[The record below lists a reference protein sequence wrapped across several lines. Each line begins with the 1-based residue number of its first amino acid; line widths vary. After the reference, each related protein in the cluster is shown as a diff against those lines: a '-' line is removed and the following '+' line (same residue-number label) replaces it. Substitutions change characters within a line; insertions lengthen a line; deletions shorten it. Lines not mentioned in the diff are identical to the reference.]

1 MAGPPQPSLRLRDR
15 ALEWRV
21 LQDETI
27 VLDLE
32 GSRYL
37 AINDTGTLLWPL
49 LAAGATRAQLV
60 AAVTARW
67 DIEPG
72 QAARDV
78 DAFCRALDDEGLL
91 ERHG

>member
-1 MAGPPQPSLRLRDR
+1 MIERHLRLRDN

-49 LAAGATRAQLV
+49 LVHGATRAQLV
-60 AAVTARW
+60 DAVTTRW
-67 DIEPG
+67 GIKPA
-72 QAARDV
+72 QATRDV
-78 DAFCRALDDEGLL
+78 DAFCDALDEEGLL
-91 ERHG
+91 EREC

>member
-1 MAGPPQPSLRLRDR
+1 MDGAPEPSLRLRDR
-15 ALEWRV
+15 GLQWRV

-37 AINDTGTLLWPL
+37 AINETGTLLWPL
-49 LAAGATRAQLV
+49 LVAGATRAQLV
-60 AAVTARW
+60 DALVAGW
-67 DIEPG
+67 DVEHG

-78 DAFCRALDDEGLL
+78 DAFCGALDDEGLL
-91 ERHG
+91 VREG

>member
-1 MAGPPQPSLRLRDR
+1 MERHVRLRDSG
-15 ALEWRV
+15 LEWRV
-21 LQDETI
+21 LEDETI

-49 LAAGATRAQLV
+49 LAQGATREQLV

-67 DIEPG
+67 GIEAG
-72 QAARDV
+72 QATRDV
-78 DAFCRALDDEGLL
+78 DAFCGALQDEGLL
-91 ERHG
+91 ES

>member
-1 MAGPPQPSLRLRDR
+1 MDTPERTLRLRDR
-15 ALEWRV
+15 GLEWRV
-21 LQDETI
+21 LRDETI

-49 LAAGATRAQLV
+49 LVAGATRTQLV
-60 AAVTARW
+60 EAVTVRRE
-67 DIEPG
+67 IEPG
-72 QAARDV
+72 QAARDI

-91 ERHG
+91 ARDG